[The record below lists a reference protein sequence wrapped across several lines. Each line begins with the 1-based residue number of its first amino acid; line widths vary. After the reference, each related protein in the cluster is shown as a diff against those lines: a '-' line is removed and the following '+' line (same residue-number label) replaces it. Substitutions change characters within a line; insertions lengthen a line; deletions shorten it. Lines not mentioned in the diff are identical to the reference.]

1 MNISDNI
8 EDLKGVGKKTA
19 QLLDKL
25 NIKTILDLILY
36 FPCDY
41 ESLSLN
47 KTISSCE
54 DKEKVSLECVVK
66 NINKDI
72 RVKGNMIISSIVL
85 HDGETSFVAKWFNQP
100 YIKKGFLVNDTYNLS
115 GTIKIQKN
123 GSKVLMNPK
132 ILGRDTSGNSISPKY
147 QLTKGLTNNFF
158 YKYINE
164 ILDTLEINENLPR
177 KLVSKFCLCS
187 LDFAIKKIHK
197 PNTKEEL
204 KMAMDRLKFQEL
216 FAYAIKIGVMKEK
229 RLVSNYGIPFKIAPE
244 LVELKEKL
252 PFQLTDAQSKAVREI
267 LMDSKK
273 PVAMNRLLQGD
284 VGSGK
289 TVVALIAIFNIIFN
303 GYQAVMMAPTEILA
317 KQHYLDFIEI
327 LKEFPVRI
335 AFLASS
341 TSNKEKINIKEKLKE
356 GEIDLVIGTHALI
369 EDNVEFKNLGI
380 IVTDEQHRFGV
391 NQRARLYNKRINTDV
406 LVMSATP
413 IPRTLSLCLYGD
425 LDVSII
431 DKLPP
436 GRKKVDTFWFNKKDK
451 EKVYNLLVLE
461 LKEGRQG
468 YIVCPLVEEN
478 ETMELNSVQ
487 QLSEELR
494 SNTLKGFVIESLYGK
509 MKQKEKDDVMERFK
523 NKEIDVLVSTTVIE
537 VGVNVPNSTVMII
550 EDAERFGLSQLHQL
564 RGRVGRGRYKS
575 YCYLIADGKSQVTK
589 QRMSTMVESNDGFY
603 IAEQDLKIRG
613 SGQIFGI
620 KQHGDENFILA
631 NPIDDM
637 KILICAS
644 EEAKKIMK
652 STVEEDILLKTNI
665 AQRLEIQKKLICFN

>member
-8 EDLKGVGKKTA
+8 ENLKGVGKKTA
-19 QLLDKL
+19 QLLNKL

-36 FPCDY
+36 FPTDY
-41 ESLSLN
+41 ETLSLN
-47 KTISSCE
+47 KKISNCE
-54 DKEKVSLECVVK
+54 DKEKISLECLVES
-66 NINKDI
+66 INKDI

-85 HDGETSFVAKWFNQP
+85 NDGETTFIAKWFNQP
-100 YIKKGFLVNDTYNLS
+100 YIKKGFLVNNSYNLS

-123 GSKVLMNPK
+123 GSRVLMNAK
-132 ILGRDTSGNSISPKY
+132 ILGRDKSGNSISPKY

-158 YKYINE
+158 YKYTNE
-164 ILDTLEINENLPR
+164 ALNSFVINENLPQE
-177 KLVSKFCLCS
+177 LLSKFSLCS
-187 LDFAIKKIHK
+187 LDFAIRKIHK
-197 PNTKEEL
+197 PDTKEEL
-204 KMAMDRLKFQEL
+204 KLATDRLKFQEL
-216 FAYAIKIGVMKEK
+216 FAYSIKIGVMKEK
-229 RLVSNYGIPFKIAPE
+229 RLLNNQGIPFKIAPE
-244 LVELKEKL
+244 LINLKEKL
-252 PFQLTDAQSKAVREI
+252 PFQLTEAQSKAVREI
-267 LMDSKK
+267 LIDSKK

-289 TVVALIAIFNIIFN
+289 TVVALIVIFNAIFN

-327 LKEFPVRI
+327 LKDFSVRI

-341 TSNKEKINIKEKLKE
+341 TSNKEKISIKEKLKA
-356 GEIDLVIGTHALI
+356 GELDLVIGTHALI
-369 EDNVEFKNLGI
+369 EDNVEFENLGI

-391 NQRARLYNKRINTDV
+391 NQRARLYNKRVNTDV

-436 GRKKVDTFWFNKKDK
+436 GRKKIDTFWFSKK
-451 EKVYNLLVLE
+451 EKGKVYDLLSME

-468 YIVCPLVEEN
+468 YVVCPLVEEN

-494 SNTLKGFVIESLYGK
+494 SNNLKGFVIESLYGK
-509 MKQKEKDDVMERFK
+509 MKQKEKDAIMERFK

-564 RGRVGRGRYKS
+564 RGRVGRGKYKS

-589 QRMSTMVESNDGFY
+589 QRMETMVKSNDGFY

-613 SGQIFGI
+613 SGQVFGI
-620 KQHGDENFILA
+620 KQHGDENFMLA

-652 STVEEDILLKTNI
+652 SAKEEDILLKTSI
-665 AQRLEIQKKLICFN
+665 AQRLESEKKLICFN